1 MRAAGGQQSMESIFV
16 GIVALVGGFVFGWKS
31 GANAVVPALSQIS
44 NTQAIDRA
52 NFLQTLRRELANI
65 LVWRN
70 PQRYLSLYRQLHV
83 EAKSL
88 ASWRVEEV
96 RTRIS
101 ELCKKYPNYS
111 DFDAVATREYVLY
124 PDGVS
129 MLDDAEIEERYRDL
143 ILFVA
148 LSVLADESWKDAAA
162 KMFVHTTSDKELA
175 HLTEYVHR
183 IEDTKLKLRIEQA
196 MDHNAWARRDDARN
210 LDNDFYAI
218 IDLPHFA
225 ENRYGVHLKR
235 TNEFGIYSFFVF
247 DDGRISYSFYRSDPT
262 FQQERPLNPLH
273 PVLEELKLAR

>member
-1 MRAAGGQQSMESIFV
+1 MEAIV
-16 GIVALVGGFVFGWKS
+16 IGIVALIVGFVFGWKS
-31 GANAVVPALSQIS
+31 GAKAVVPLLSQVS

-65 LVWRN
+65 LVWRS
-70 PQRYLSLYRQLHV
+70 PQRYLQLYSELHV
-83 EAKSL
+83 EVKSL
-88 ASWRVEEV
+88 RSWRPEEV
-96 RTRIS
+96 RKRLA

-111 DFDAVATREYVLY
+111 DFDAIATREYVLY
-124 PDGVS
+124 ADGVS
-129 MLDDAEIEERYRDL
+129 MLDDAEIEARYRDL
-143 ILFVA
+143 VMFGA
-148 LSVLADESWKDAAA
+148 LSALADETWKDAAG
-162 KMFVHTTSDKELA
+162 KMFVHTTSNEELT
-175 HLTEYVHR
+175 HLAEYVHR

-218 IDLPHFA
+218 IDLPHIA

-262 FQQERPLNPLH
+262 FQQKRLLNPLTS
-273 PVLEELKLAR
+273 VLEEVKLAR